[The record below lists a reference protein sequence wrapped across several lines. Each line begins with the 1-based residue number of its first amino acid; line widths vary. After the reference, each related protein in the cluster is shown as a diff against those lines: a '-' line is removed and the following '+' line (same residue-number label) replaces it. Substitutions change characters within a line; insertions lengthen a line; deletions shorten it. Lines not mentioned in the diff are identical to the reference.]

1 MTRNQFKNTLLN
13 ELEPESINRLRLSPV
28 HFELKHDMQIPH
40 KAITHLY
47 FVELGMASMTSTF
60 EDGSQVEV
68 GTFGFESVIGISALM
83 GTKKALNRVY
93 TQIPGHGYSCPIDAA
108 RKEFNLAGKFQW
120 LALRYVQAQLDQA
133 TQSIAC
139 NAKHKFQQRL
149 ARWLLI
155 CSDRAGSDTFKI
167 SHSLLADMLGGTRA
181 TVTLAAGALKRKN
194 LIRYQRGVI
203 TILDHAKLQKNACEC
218 YQIVKDHVKNF
229 YEFEAPFTE

>member
-1 MTRNQFKNTLLN
+1 
-13 ELEPESINRLRLSPV
+13 
-28 HFELKHDMQIPH
+28 MQIPH

>member
-1 MTRNQFKNTLLN
+1 VNRKQFKNTLLN

-28 HFELKHDMQIPH
+28 QFELKHDMQIPH

-47 FVELGMASMTSTF
+47 FVESGMASMTSTF